1 MRPPTPPTPSDIE
14 PVTIEEEMRRSYL
27 DYAMSVIVSR
37 ALPDVRD
44 GLKPVQRRILFA
56 MHEAGYTA
64 DKPHRKSARVVGDVM
79 GKYHPH
85 GDTAIYDAM
94 VRMAQDFAMRLRLID
109 GQGNFGSMD
118 GDPPAAQRYTE
129 ARLNDVAESL
139 LADIDQDTV
148 DYRDSYDGSSREP
161 TVLPATFPNL
171 LVNGA
176 GGIAVGMATNIPP
189 HNLGE
194 VIDACCALIAEP
206 GIELERLLALI
217 PGPDFP
223 TGGIIMGRAGIR
235 AAYEGG
241 RGSLTVR
248 GRTHFEEI
256 RKDREAII
264 VTEVPYQLNKA
275 RLVERIAELVRD
287 KRIEGISELRDE
299 SNRAGVRVVIE
310 LKREAMANIVL
321 NQLFRFTPL
330 ESTFGVNAVALD
342 GGRPTTMSLRD
353 MLAAFIAF
361 REIVVTRR
369 IKFLLRKSRDRAHVL
384 LGLAIAVSNLDEIVA
399 LIRGSADPAAARE
412 ALMAR
417 DWPAAP
423 VVALIELVEGADIA
437 AETIRQ
443 GTIRLTEVQARA
455 ILDLRLQ
462 RLTALEQDKIATEL
476 GDLATEIQGHLE
488 VLASRA
494 RLMGIVRDE
503 LVTIRE
509 RFADPRRTEIRD
521 EEVAQDIEDLIQRED
536 MVITVS
542 HSGYVKRVPLSAYR
556 AQRRGGK
563 GRSGMTTREEDFVS
577 QVFVANTHAPLLF
590 FSTNG
595 KVYRVKVYILPVG
608 TPQARGK
615 ALVNLLPLE
624 EGETI
629 STVMPLPEDEAAWTN
644 LQVMFATAKGHVRRN
659 LMTDFVNVPSN
670 GKIAIKLDDDDR
682 LVGVNLCGA
691 DQDVLLAAK
700 GGKCVRFPVKGVR
713 VFKGR
718 SSSGVRGITLGK
730 DDAVI
735 SCSIL
740 GHSEVSSDVRD
751 LYLRA
756 AIAKRRGE
764 GEATPAPEVATIP
777 PDAMAELERRE
788 EFILAVTEGGYGKR
802 TSAYEYRI
810 TNRGGQGIINIDT
823 SARNGGVVAA
833 FTVADNDEI
842 VLVTDG
848 GQLIRC
854 PVAGIR
860 IVGRGSQGV
869 RVIEVREGERV
880 ISVARLRDTGDAG
893 DDAADVETQ

>member
-1 MRPPTPPTPSDIE
+1 
-14 PVTIEEEMRRSYL
+14 MRRSYL